1 MTDEFF
7 KKTKKRFPDAV
18 MFNIELDY
26 VHSKNYNQN
35 QVDMICKLFNSGPI
49 SVDVYGCHID
59 MIISRKLDLS
69 QYKKGAKVSVRGNPE
84 VIGTITSDE
93 PLWCV
98 YDKCVRLS
106 QHNDEIIEELYRID
120 DLKYY
125 RLTKAA

>member
-18 MFNIELDY
+18 RLKIETDNIQ
-26 VHSKNYNQN
+26 SKNDNQDLIDKICSLYNA
-35 QVDMICKLFNSGPI
+35 GPI
-49 SVDVYGCHID
+49 YVEVNGKHID
-59 MIISRKLDLS
+59 VLVSKNLNLS

-106 QHNDEIIEELYRID
+106 QHNDDIIGELYRID
-120 DLKYY
+120 DLII
-125 RLTKAA
+125 L